1 MAEFS
6 INSVGY
12 IPGHESVRIT
22 VRAEDGPFA
31 GRLHDIHTT
40 QDALYARSPDKG
52 TWGDAEVL
60 AEATAALASS
70 NATMRPISGGVLAV
84 QP

>member
-1 MAEFS
+1 MADFS
-6 INSVGY
+6 LHSVGY
-12 IPGHESVRIT
+12 LPGHASVRIT

-40 QDALYARSPDKG
+40 QDALYQRSAVPG
-52 TWGDAEVL
+52 TWGDEEVL
-60 AEATAALASS
+60 AEASAALAST
-70 NATMRPISGGVLAV
+70 NAAILPISGGVRLV